1 MCCSFVV
8 IKPKEPRQV
17 LTIAVDTEVFVM
29 TLPIGLTQAL
39 TSNVRAYCSSSTI
52 DFLVS
57 IDICGYFFQLPVTP
71 RQNMQS
77 INKPLLAFFILKGQ
91 PGFPRMVR
99 PME

>member
-1 MCCSFVV
+1 MSHECCSIVV

-17 LTIAVDTEVFVM
+17 PPIAVVTEVFVM
-29 TLPIGLTQAL
+29 TLSIELTQAL

-57 IDICGYFFQLPVTP
+57 IYINGYYFQLPVTP

-77 INKPLLAFFILKGQ
+77 INKPCWLSSS
-91 PGFPRMVR
+91 
-99 PME
+99 